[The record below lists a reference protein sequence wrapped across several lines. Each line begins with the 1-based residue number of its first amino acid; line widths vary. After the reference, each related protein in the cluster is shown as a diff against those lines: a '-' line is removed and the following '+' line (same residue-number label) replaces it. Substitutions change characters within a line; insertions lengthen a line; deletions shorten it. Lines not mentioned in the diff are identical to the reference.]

1 MSHSV
6 FRDLDSDKTSGNSS
20 RSDIADNNLII
31 FINKDGDVQVDPD
44 ALQELVGEC
53 TNAFPF
59 NRILTNSIKML
70 QYFFDFFIFGSE
82 YK

>member
-6 FRDLDSDKTSGNSS
+6 FRDLDSDKTSGHSS

-44 ALQELVGEC
+44 ALQDLVGELESMTFKIRFNVEVNC
-53 TNAFPF
+53 TF
-59 NRILTNSIKML
+59 TK
-70 QYFFDFFIFGSE
+70 
-82 YK
+82 